1 MERMEKQK
9 VRMPLS
15 RKIAIMVLA
24 FALALSFVLIA
35 MSYFHY
41 KNEMFDDYEKFA
53 TNIAAVAAS
62 QIDPDNI
69 QTWLDTGEPDE
80 EYEQTYDRLSLVLE
94 NAGIE
99 YLYVV
104 KPELTEVYYVL
115 DTDPSEGAIPL
126 GYHEPY
132 YAGDFADS
140 AAKMVRGE
148 PIEPIISN
156 EEYGWLMS
164 VYYPMRTSAGQPA
177 GYVGV
182 DIQMNDVM
190 NDLSSFAKQM
200 AWLMLLL
207 TAVFVAVMILASTKI
222 IASPIRKLSAAAKK
236 LVEEEEAKEASGT
249 EIFKQ
254 LTITSQDEIGELYD
268 SLSQME
274 EDINTYIREM
284 LAMASENERISA
296 ELSLANRIQTG
307 MIPHIFPAFPDRT
320 EFTLYAS
327 MKPAKEVGGDFYDF
341 FLIDEDHLGL
351 VIADVSGKGVPAA
364 LFMMVSKIII
374 QSYAMQ
380 GGSAAEI
387 LTRANQTICSNNQE
401 EMFVTVWLGILEI
414 STGKITA
421 ANAGH
426 EYPAVKHPDGSF
438 ELFRDK
444 HGFVIGGMD
453 TLKYKEYDLQLEPG
467 AKLFVY
473 TDGVPEATNRKGE
486 MFGTDRMIDALNKNA
501 DAAPEKLMKNVRK
514 AVDGF
519 VKDAEQFDD
528 LTMLCMEYFGP
539 QGAAEHAPKKS
550 SGKEKT
556 KNNTDKT
563 E

>member
-1 MERMEKQK
+1 
-9 VRMPLS
+9 
-15 RKIAIMVLA
+15 
-24 FALALSFVLIA
+24 
-35 MSYFHY
+35 
-41 KNEMFDDYEKFA
+41 
-53 TNIAAVAAS
+53 
-62 QIDPDNI
+62 
-69 QTWLDTGEPDE
+69 
-80 EYEQTYDRLSLVLE
+80 
-94 NAGIE
+94 
-99 YLYVV
+99 
-104 KPELTEVYYVL
+104 
-115 DTDPSEGAIPL
+115 
-126 GYHEPY
+126 
-132 YAGDFADS
+132 
-140 AAKMVRGE
+140 
-148 PIEPIISN
+148 
-156 EEYGWLMS
+156 
-164 VYYPMRTSAGQPA
+164 
-177 GYVGV
+177 
-182 DIQMNDVM
+182 
-190 NDLSSFAKQM
+190 
-200 AWLMLLL
+200 
-207 TAVFVAVMILASTKI
+207 MILASNKI
-222 IASPIRKLSAAAKK
+222 ITSPIRQLSAAAKK

-254 LTITSQDEIGELYD
+254 LTIRSQDEIGELYD

-274 EDINTYIREM
+274 EDINTYIKEM

-307 MIPHIFPAFPDRT
+307 MIPHIFPAFPDRK

-341 FLIDEDHLGL
+341 FLIDDDHLGL

-426 EYPAVKHPDGSF
+426 EYPALKHPDGSF
-438 ELFRDK
+438 QLFRDK

-473 TDGVPEATNRKGE
+473 TDGVPEATNKKGE

-501 DAAPEKLMKNVRK
+501 DAVPEKLLKNVRK

-528 LTMLCMEYFGP
+528 LTMLCMEYLGP
-539 QGAAEHAPKKS
+539 HAEEEPAPKKHS
-550 SGKEKT
+550 AKEKT
-556 KNNTDKT
+556 KKDNENDNDST